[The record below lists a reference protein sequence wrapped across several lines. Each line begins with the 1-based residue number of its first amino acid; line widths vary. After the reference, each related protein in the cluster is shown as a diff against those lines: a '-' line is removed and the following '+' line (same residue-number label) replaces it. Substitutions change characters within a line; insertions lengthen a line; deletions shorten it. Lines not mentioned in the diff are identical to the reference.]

1 MFPIGSAL
9 TPHFAFGSLSQE
21 VPVSIQRQITAQ
33 AVVFCLFTVQ
43 SLTAATPFNPNSI
56 RRQAE
61 QLGPGAHIRL
71 RLANGEKM
79 AGSIEAIQDGG
90 LVVNGGKES
99 TPKLIAYEQVAQLRL
114 ASRRY
119 TAHGH
124 PDVPAARRVVAA
136 LGVGQHIVVKESGA
150 KSIHG
155 HIQAIDEERFV
166 LLPDDSTA
174 PVTIAYS
181 DVRHVEKNLSFGATI
196 VLVVLIAAAVAVGAA
211 VAATR

>member
-1 MFPIGSAL
+1 
-9 TPHFAFGSLSQE
+9 
-21 VPVSIQRQITAQ
+21 VSIQRQITAQ

-43 SLTAATPFNPNSI
+43 SLTAATPFNPSSI

-90 LVVNGGKES
+90 LVVKGGQES
-99 TPKLIAYEQVAQLRL
+99 TPNLIAYNQVA
-114 ASRRY
+114 
-119 TAHGH
+119 
-124 PDVPAARRVVAA
+124 VPAARRVVAA

-166 LLPDDSTA
+166 LLPDNSTA
-174 PVTIAYS
+174 PVTIA
-181 DVRHVEKNLSFGATI
+181 
-196 VLVVLIAAAVAVGAA
+196 
-211 VAATR
+211 